1 MYIFNISFLWSIK
14 RIVVSLGV
22 TVYPFLVLSSHTFPS
37 KFFLLSVSS
46 WLRTTLVNRNYVKGF
61 QAGGRS
67 VIRFGFLRSLIFE
80 VTRHWFGVLWTTLVN
95 RNYEV

>member
-22 TVYPFLVLSSHTFPS
+22 TVYPFLVLSSHIFPS
-37 KFFLLSVSS
+37 KFLLSVSS
-46 WLRTTLVNRNYVKGF
+46 WLWTTLVNRNYIKGF

-67 VIRFGFLRSLIFE
+67 VIRFWFLRSLIFE
-80 VTRHWFGVLWTTLVN
+80 VTKHWFGVLWTTLVN
-95 RNYEV
+95 RKYEV